1 MSSTTDADVKL
12 GPDRLS
18 QQLKSTLPAVILIAG
33 DEPLQREES
42 AEAIRA
48 AARAQGYTDREVF
61 VAERDFDWG
70 AMSSAGASLSL
81 FASRRILELRIPSAK
96 PGTQGAEVLG
106 EYAKDPAPDTLLLV
120 IAEDKLEGNPVWA
133 QNLERAGWL
142 VQVWPVQPNDVPAWV
157 RQRLKAKGF
166 DATPDAVTLIAG
178 RVEGNL
184 LAAAQEVEKL
194 ALLRE
199 PGTLDAEAVAEAVAD
214 SARYDAFK
222 LVDSALAGDLPRTVR
237 VLEGLRAE
245 GEEPLMVLGA
255 LLRQIKELATL
266 ALEIEAGASPQR
278 ALAGIW
284 ERRRPLVQAALKR
297 RKAVGWQRVLK
308 RAQRVDRVLKGRAQ
322 GRPWDELLELSS
334 QMAANSS
341 R

>member
-1 MSSTTDADVKL
+1 MKL
-12 GPDRLS
+12 GPDRLAL
-18 QQLKSTLPAVILIAG
+18 QLKSPLPAVVLIAG
-33 DEPLQREES
+33 EEPLQREES
-42 AEAIRA
+42 ADAIRQ

-61 VAERDFDWG
+61 VAERGFDWG
-70 AMSSAGASLSL
+70 AVLSAGASLSL
-81 FASRRILELRIPSAK
+81 FASRRILELRLPSAK
-96 PGTQGAEVLG
+96 PGTKGAEVLG

-133 QNLERAGWL
+133 QALERAGL
-142 VQVWPVQPNDVPAWV
+142 MVQVWPVQPNEVPAWV

-194 ALLRE
+194 ALLRG

-222 LVDSALAGDLPRTVR
+222 LVDAALVGDLPRTVR
-237 VLEGLRAE
+237 VLEGLQAE
-245 GEEPLMVLGA
+245 GEEPVIVLGA
-255 LLRQIKELATL
+255 LLRQLKELTSL
-266 ALEIEAGASPQR
+266 ALEIEAGAPPQR

-284 ERRRPLVQAALKR
+284 ERRRPLVQGALKR
-297 RKAVGWQRVLK
+297 RKASGWQRLLK
-308 RAQRVDRVLKGRAQ
+308 RAQRADRVLKGRAR
-322 GRPWDELLELSS
+322 GRPWDELLHLSTE
-334 QMAANSS
+334 MAQK
-341 R
+341 

>member
-1 MSSTTDADVKL
+1 MKL
-12 GPDRLS
+12 GPDRLE
-18 QQLKSTLPAVILIAG
+18 QRLKSPLPAVVLIAG

-42 AEAIRA
+42 ADAIRA

-61 VAERDFDWG
+61 VAERGFDWD
-70 AMSSAGASLSL
+70 AMLSAGASLSL

-96 PGTQGAEVLG
+96 PGTKGAEMLG

-120 IAEDKLEGNPVWA
+120 IAEDKLEGSPVWA
-133 QNLERAGWL
+133 QALEKAGL
-142 VQVWPVQPNDVPAWV
+142 FIQVWPVAPAEVPAWV

-166 DATPDAVTLIAG
+166 EATPDAVTLISG

-199 PGTLDAEAVAEAVAD
+199 PGLLDAEAVAEAVAD

-237 VLEGLRAE
+237 VLEGLKAE
-245 GEEPLMVLGA
+245 GEEPVMVLGA
-255 LLRQIKELATL
+255 LLRQIKELASL
-266 ALEIEAGASPQR
+266 ALEIEAGAPPQR

-297 RKAVGWQRVLK
+297 RKAAGWQRILK
-308 RAQRVDRVLKGRAQ
+308 RAQRADRVLKGRAW
-322 GRPWDELLELSS
+322 GRPWDELLELST
-334 QMAANSS
+334 QMAGNTSG